1 MSRNACARDEKD
13 HSENSPKFGDEKQR
27 VPVQRSDFDEMANM
41 ATNLANIRQSLNKNL
56 NDMAKRPFESGNFN
70 ENGDF
75 GEKSPKPYLQ
85 VK

>member
-1 MSRNACARDEKD
+1 MSRNARNEKD
-13 HSENSPKFGDEKQR
+13 SENSSNESLAMKSKGFPLR
-27 VPVQRSDFDEMANM
+27 VAILAKMANM

-56 NDMAKRPFESGNFN
+56 DDVANRPFESGNFN

>member
-1 MSRNACARDEKD
+1 MKKMVKIRQSLAMRSKGF
-13 HSENSPKFGDEKQR
+13 PLR
-27 VPVQRSDFDEMANM
+27 VAISAKMANM

-56 NDMAKRPFESGNFN
+56 NDVAKRPFESGNFN
-70 ENGDF
+70 ENGNF